1 MLRVRGRY
9 QGIAAVAGV
18 LCLLVA
24 GVWVWGY
31 LENRPTPALS
41 CSWPLRVR
49 GEPAPGEAG
58 AVRCY
63 LKALAQRDMAGLYTT
78 AYSDYGDGSVH
89 LTNAAFTHSADA
101 RAGLATA
108 TFTGNSTDTGL
119 AEVMIDYADGAHND
133 LGLQIANPQ
142 SANSWR
148 LNIGTLAMT
157 EPGKPPP
164 TAAPP
169 SP

>member
-1 MLRVRGRY
+1 MPRIRGRY
-9 QGIAAVAGV
+9 RGIAAVAGV
-18 LCLLVA
+18 LCLLMAGA
-24 GVWVWGY
+24 GVWGY
-31 LENRPTPALS
+31 IESRPTPALS

-89 LTNAAFTHSADA
+89 LTNAALSHSADA

-108 TFTGNSTDTGL
+108 TFTANLDDTGL
-119 AEVMIDYADGAHND
+119 AEVMIDYADGARAD
-133 LGLQIANPQ
+133 LGLQIADPQ

-148 LNIGTLAMT
+148 LNIGSLVIT
-157 EPGKPPP
+157 EPGKPPA
-164 TAAPP
+164 TAGMN